1 MSRAVVVTA
10 PLAGEVVGLEAVPDV
25 VFAAGMV
32 GPGAAIEPATDAL
45 VVSAPATGTLVKVH
59 PHAFA
64 LVTHEGVGVLVH
76 LGIDT
81 VGLRGEGFEV
91 LRAEGDVVSAGDPVV
106 RWSPAEV
113 RARGLSAVCPV
124 VVLDVDPS
132 RVSVLSSGAAGP
144 GDPLLEVAPA

>member
-1 MSRAVVVTA
+1 MIVKA
-10 PLAGEVVGLEAVPDV
+10 PLAGTVVGLEAVPDV
-25 VFAAGMV
+25 VFAGGMV
-32 GPGAAIEPATDAL
+32 GPGTAIEPGSGTADAC
-45 VVSAPATGTLVKVH
+45 APVAGTLVKVH

-64 LVTHEGVGVLVH
+64 MVTDDGLGVLVH
-76 LGIDT
+76 LGVDT

-91 LRAEGDVVSAGDPVV
+91 LRAEDEVVSPGDPVV
-106 RWSPAEV
+106 RWSPDDV

-132 RVSVLSSGAAGP
+132 RVSAPAAVEVAP

>member
-1 MSRAVVVTA
+1 LSRAGIVAA
-10 PLAGEVVGLEAVPDV
+10 PLAGTVVGLDAVPDV
-25 VFAAGMV
+25 VFAGGMV
-32 GPGAAIEPATDAL
+32 GPGAAIEPAVDA
-45 VVSAPATGTLVKVH
+45 VVVCAPAPGTLVKVH

-64 LVTHEGVGVLVH
+64 LVTVDGLGVLVH

-106 RWSPAEV
+106 RWSPADV

-124 VVLDVDPS
+124 VALDVDPS
-132 RVSVLSSGAAGP
+132 RVSVLPSGAVTR
-144 GDPLLEVAPA
+144 GDPLLEVAPE

>member
-1 MSRAVVVTA
+1 MIVAA
-10 PLAGEVVGLEAVPDV
+10 PLAGTVVGLDAVPDV
-25 VFAAGMV
+25 VFAGGMV
-32 GPGAAIEPATDAL
+32 GPGAAIEPAVDA
-45 VVSAPATGTLVKVH
+45 VVVCAPAPGTLVKLH

-64 LVTHEGVGVLVH
+64 LVTVDGLGVLVH

-106 RWSPAEV
+106 RWSPADV

-124 VVLDVDPS
+124 VALDVDPS
-132 RVSVLSSGAAGP
+132 RVSVLPSGVVTP
-144 GDPLLEVAPA
+144 GDPLLEVAPE